1 MHTFN
6 NGEIIGVPCS
16 MQPGPFA
23 HERVICVDAT
33 DGPLTGFADQV
44 NLQSCDGKSG
54 FIKAV
59 VLDASSD
66 AVKVRLF
73 GSFFRTAVGLA
84 YVRRTGLTRIA
95 S

>member
-1 MHTFN
+1 MHTFS

-44 NLQSCDGKSG
+44 NLQSGDGKRG
-54 FIKAV
+54 FIKAI

-66 AVKVRLF
+66 SVKVRLF

-84 YVRRTGLTRIA
+84 FVARPGLTRMF